1 MSMPKVGELA
11 PDFELP
17 CDTGQLIR
25 LSALRGSTVV
35 LYFYPRDDTPG
46 CTVEA
51 CDFRDNIEAFQSF
64 ATVQNASTSGCT
76 SRKAASGCLVR
87 LGALEH

>member
-1 MSMPKVGELA
+1 MAMPRVGEPA
-11 PDFELP
+11 PDVELP

-25 LSALRGSTVV
+25 LSKLRGSTVV

-51 CDFRDNIEAFQSF
+51 CGFRDSLEDFHSLP
-64 ATVQNASTSGCT
+64 TVQNANTP
-76 SRKAASGCLVR
+76 A
-87 LGALEH
+87 